1 MARLLAF
8 AVVVA
13 LVLAAGLEAGA
24 RPRAKTATCSEDA
37 ALRAPPAGRP
47 SYLLT
52 VSLASNLSAASGM
65 LRVAFEPEVATDRLV
80 FRLWPNG
87 PAYASAGAHL
97 VVEGVQLHGK
107 PARTSRP
114 DATTLV
120 VHRRIAAGQRI
131 TVSMRWRL
139 ALPRAGGGRLYGG
152 RVARLG
158 SFFPLLAW
166 TGGGWATDPPIRG
179 ALETWTSPAA
189 DFDVRIAAPSGMRVL
204 ATGTE
209 VAAGRWRA
217 RAVRDFAVTVGRFAV
232 TRQVVRVPAPVEIV
246 VGRTAD
252 VAVPR
257 SFILAQAAAA
267 LRAYSKRYGAYP
279 WRTYTVAVTAEVP
292 GSRGIE
298 YPTIVFLI
306 GDPSR
311 LLVGH
316 ETAHQWFYSL
326 VGNDQARDPW
336 LDEALTT
343 WAEVRHDDTL
353 QELRKTPIPKD
364 VRGRL
369 GQPTSFWD
377 SVGYRK
383 AYFGI
388 YVQGAQAL
396 ASLGDPD
403 RVDCALRRYVAKNAY
418 RTAVPRDLLR
428 ELRRFF
434 PDARTKLER
443 RGARF

>member
-1 MARLLAF
+1 MARLLTL
-8 AVVVA
+8 AVVT
-13 LVLAAGLEAGA
+13 LLLAAGSEAGA
-24 RPRAKTATCSEDA
+24 RPLATAATCSENA

-47 SYLLT
+47 SYVLT
-52 VSLASNLSAASGM
+52 VSVASDLKAASGTF
-65 LRVAFEPEVATDRLV
+65 RVAFEPEVATDRLV

-87 PAYASAGAHL
+87 PAYASRGARL
-97 VVEGVQLHGK
+97 AVERVQLQAK
-107 PARTSRP
+107 PVRTSRP
-114 DATTLV
+114 DPTTLV
-120 VHRRIAAGQRI
+120 VHRRLAAGQRI
-131 TVSMRWRL
+131 TVSMGWRL
-139 ALPRAGGGRLYGG
+139 TLPRAGGGRLYGG

-166 TGGGWATDPPIRG
+166 TGAGWATDPPIRG

-189 DFDVRIAAPSGMRVL
+189 DFDVRIAAPSGMRVF
-204 ATGTE
+204 ASGTE
-209 VAAGRWRA
+209 VAPGQWRA
-217 RAVRDFAVTVGRFAV
+217 RAVRDFAVTIGHFAV
-232 TRQVVRVPAPVEIV
+232 MRRVVRLPAPVEIV

-257 SFILAQAAAA
+257 SFILALAAAA
-267 LRAYSKRYGAYP
+267 LRAYSERYGAYP
-279 WRTYTVAVTAEVP
+279 WRTYTVAVTGEAS
-292 GSRGIE
+292 GAQGIE

-353 QELRKTPIPKD
+353 QALRKIPIPRD

-434 PDARTKLER
+434 PDARARLER